1 VFESL
6 VRLDG
11 NQKAVPLL
19 AESWEGSDD
28 GLVWTILFKRK
39 YLLAR
44 WYTFFSGRRG
54 IYGKRY
60 NECGG
65 KTVRTRHVLKM
76 WKAFLLKTAG
86 HLRCF

>member
-28 GLVWTILFKRK
+28 GLVWTF
-39 YLLAR
+39 YLKENIIGTMVYL
-44 WYTFFSGRRG
+44 FSGRRG

-65 KTVRTRHVLKM
+65 KQSVQDM
-76 WKAFLLKTAG
+76 F
-86 HLRCF
+86 